1 MSLTPLRGPANY
13 SLAQRHRY
21 CETNGRLARNS
32 KQVIGARTLVRID
45 FRNTTHLSSD
55 KLLALV
61 TRYSYGWRIGGVVV
75 RIRYTKS
82 AAYSGTCFYKDR
94 RIYVNIGR
102 KLRYPFRMATHLARA
117 RSSGRTWCRPA
128 YFLTLRDGHELALFI
143 FLHELYHLL
152 VKVAKR
158 NTRQKESMCDRFA
171 AAVLVD
177 DFGAVVTNGRGNLVD
192 RREWHFQNLTG
203 FVEAARDR
211 RVRTPTSPEPVS
223 TKTGREDF
231 ERFGSPSAAPAGAGI
246 PLGASG
252 PQLILFS

>member
-1 MSLTPLRGPANY
+1 M
-13 SLAQRHRY
+13 
-21 CETNGRLARNS
+21 
-32 KQVIGARTLVRID
+32 
-45 FRNTTHLSSD
+45 
-55 KLLALV
+55 LALV
-61 TRYSYGWRIGGVVV
+61 SHYTCGWRVGGVVV

-82 AAYSGTCFYKDR
+82 TAYSGTCFYKDR
-94 RIYVNIGR
+94 RIYVNVGR

-117 RSSGRTWCRPA
+117 KSNGRTWYRPA

-171 AAVLVD
+171 ATTLVD
-177 DFGAVVTNGRGNLVD
+177 DFGAVVTDGRGKPVD
-192 RREWHFQNLTG
+192 RREWRFQNLTG

-211 RVRTPTSPEPVS
+211 RVRTPTPPRPA
-223 TKTGREDF
+223 TTTTRREDF
-231 ERFGSPSAAPAGAGI
+231 ERFGLPTAAPAGAGVC
-246 PLGASG
+246 LGASG